1 MRYLKAQN
9 ILNED
14 MVEAIQQHIDGVYL
28 YIPRKG
34 ENKKSWGES
43 SGIKQELN
51 DRNRRIYNDFLAGNS
66 IKTIA
71 ESYYLTEHTIR
82 RIIKEIKYD
91 QWWKQ
96 YFGL

>member
-14 MVEAIQQHIDGVYL
+14 MVEAIQQYIDGVYL

-34 ENKKSWGES
+34 ENKKPWGET
-43 SGIKQELN
+43 SGIKQELM
-51 DRNRRIYNDFLAGNS
+51 DRNRKIYNEFMTGKSINS
-66 IKTIA
+66 IA
-71 ESYYLTEHTIR
+71 ENYYLTEHTIR

-91 QWWKQ
+91 K
-96 YFGL
+96 